1 MANTDSI
8 TQLLQQWHGGDDE
21 AFDKLCP
28 LVYQE
33 LHRIA
38 NHYMHRERKEHTLQP
53 TALVNEALLKLLGH
67 DANWSDRKH
76 FYAVAARLMRHILVD
91 HARTRARKK
100 RGHDYARV
108 TLDENRI
115 AAPAE
120 VSILEIDEALQA
132 LQKVDPRKHDM
143 LELYYFA
150 GLKMEDIAQAYAVT
164 SKTVQRELRMAEAW
178 LSTVLYTDENDT

>member
-1 MANTDSI
+1 
-8 TQLLQQWHGGDDE
+8 
-21 AFDKLCP
+21 
-28 LVYQE
+28 
-33 LHRIA
+33 
-38 NHYMHRERKEHTLQP
+38 
-53 TALVNEALLKLLGH
+53 
-67 DANWSDRKH
+67 
-76 FYAVAARLMRHILVD
+76 
-91 HARTRARKK
+91 
-100 RGHDYARV
+100 V